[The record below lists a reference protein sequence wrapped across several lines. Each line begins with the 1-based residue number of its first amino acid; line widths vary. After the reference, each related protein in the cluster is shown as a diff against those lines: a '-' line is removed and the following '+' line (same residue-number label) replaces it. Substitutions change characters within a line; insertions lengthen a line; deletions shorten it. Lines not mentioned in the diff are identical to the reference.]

1 MYTCKLK
8 NNVNGVNGRHRAF
21 THRAVCGQRWRNSSF
36 EIAAFLAYNMALYAS
51 VVGIGMSELLPELA
65 FGELTEVVAFLM
77 EIDKLKSIQR
87 RTKVLGTQRQE
98 NTAEHSW
105 HFAVG
110 VMALAPYAGDK
121 VDINRVIQMALV
133 HDIVEIDAGDVLV
146 YDLAGRAAVHAQE
159 EEAAIRLFG
168 LLPEPQRQHFH
179 QLWLE
184 YEAGETPNAQFALM
198 LDRLM
203 PVLMNLHNR
212 GQSWVENGIS
222 LEQVLSRN
230 AFIGDVYPA
239 LWQHLQRH
247 LDAAHQNG
255 WLK

>member
-1 MYTCKLK
+1 
-8 NNVNGVNGRHRAF
+8 
-21 THRAVCGQRWRNSSF
+21 
-36 EIAAFLAYNMALYAS
+36 
-51 VVGIGMSELLPELA
+51 MSEVLPELA

-110 VMALAPYAGDK
+110 VMALAPYAGPE
-121 VDINRVIQMALV
+121 VDINRVIRMALV

-146 YDLAGRAAVHAQE
+146 YDLAARVAVQAQE
-159 EEAAIRLFG
+159 EAAAKRLFG
-168 LLPEPQRQHFH
+168 LLPEPQREQFH

-184 YEAGETPNAQFALM
+184 YEAGETPSARFALV

-203 PVLMNLHNR
+203 PILMNLHNR
-212 GQSWVENGIS
+212 GQSWVENGIR
-222 LEQVLSRN
+222 LEQVLTRN
-230 AFIGDVYPA
+230 AFIADVYPA
-239 LWQHLQRH
+239 LWQHLKRH
-247 LDAAHQNG
+247 LDHAQQNG

>member
-1 MYTCKLK
+1 
-8 NNVNGVNGRHRAF
+8 
-21 THRAVCGQRWRNSSF
+21 
-36 EIAAFLAYNMALYAS
+36 
-51 VVGIGMSELLPELA
+51 MSESMPALA

-77 EIDKLKSIQR
+77 EIDKLKNVMR
-87 RTKVLGTQRQE
+87 RTKVLDTARQE

-110 VMALAPYAGDK
+110 VMALAPFAGDN

-146 YDLAGRAAVHAQE
+146 YDLAGRAEVHAL
-159 EEAAIRLFG
+159 EEAAAERLFG
-168 LLPEPQRQHFH
+168 LLPAPQREHFH

-184 YEAGETPNAQFALM
+184 YEAGETPSAQFALM
-198 LDRLM
+198 IDRLM
-203 PVLMNLHNR
+203 PMLMNLHNG
-212 GQSWVENGIS
+212 GQSWVENGIR

-239 LWQHLQRH
+239 LWQHLRH
-247 LDAAHQNG
+247 HLTKAQQNG